1 MIAVLSYHSVSNKK
15 YRYAVTPEAFEAQL
29 TYFQNR
35 GEILTLE
42 AFSNI
47 IKNKKNYTGKGI
59 VVTFDDGLLDFA
71 TDAYPVLKKLN
82 IPATVFVPTGL
93 VGGVISQ
100 KGTDAPVMSW
110 DDIVRIEQEGL
121 VQFESH
127 AHTHRPLASLSQ
139 EEVEAEYTES
149 KKILKEKL
157 GRDIHFLCYPKGN
170 SSEMVRDT
178 ARKHFDLAFG
188 EEGIIT
194 DTRFIELFEIPR
206 IIISTDT
213 PLSKL
218 RFMMHPVYWRLRRVR
233 DTLRK
238 YGK

>member
-1 MIAVLSYHSVSNKK
+1 MIAVLSYHSVSQKN
-15 YRYAVTPEAFEAQL
+15 YRYAVTPEVFEAQL
-29 TYFQNR
+29 RFFQSR

-42 AFSNI
+42 AFADI
-47 IKNKKNYTGKGI
+47 LKRKKKMQGNATVI
-59 VVTFDDGLLDFA
+59 TFDDGLLDFA
-71 TDAYPVLKKLN
+71 TDAYPILKKLH
-82 IPATVFVPTGL
+82 IPATIFVPTGL

-110 DDIVRIEQEGL
+110 DDIVRIEKEGL
-121 VQFESH
+121 VRFESH

-149 KKILKEKL
+149 KKMLKEKL
-157 GRDIHFLCYPKGN
+157 ARDIHFLCYPKGN
-170 SSEMVRDT
+170 SSEMVRDV
-178 ARKHFDLAFG
+178 AKNYFDLAFG

-194 DTRFIELFEIPR
+194 NTRSIDLFEIPR

-218 RFMMHPVYWRLRRVR
+218 RFMMHPLYWQLRTVR
-233 DTLRK
+233 DRLRK